1 MYKIGCGKADITA
14 FKRGV
19 GMLGYALPTH
29 IMLDV
34 ETPLYARAY
43 IFDDKETKVA
53 LVVCELAFITPALKK
68 GVLEKLN
75 AHAPHLGYHASNLL
89 LTAQHTH
96 CSPSGYS
103 FHGLYNMSCPGFIP
117 EIYEKLVNGITDSIL
132 EAEKNYHNAS
142 ILLGK
147 QKFDD
152 DVPVSFNRTV
162 ESYNQN
168 PEVTKYSFANRHLAV
183 DREMTLLHFINA
195 QGDAIG
201 SINWF
206 AVHTTNLPNNYLKLC
221 SDNKG
226 FAADYLEKDL
236 RQKNQKYV
244 GAFAQGACGDVSAR
258 VKYNPKLPFQRGK
271 YEGFYHDDMKSSKFN
286 GMLQYE
292 KATDIITTISD
303 KDYSQDNID
312 HVLMYVDFSAIDIR
326 PEFANGIT
334 HAVTS
339 PSCMGVAFI
348 RGSIMDG
355 PGTPAVIG
363 NAAKLLARSVK
374 YFELSKAK
382 SKKSDDGEATIRK
395 YQAQGKKDIVIE
407 TGDRKILGNSDVK
420 NLILPDFA
428 DELVRAIKHFHRVG
442 GLDTHAWTPQILP
455 LQILKIG
462 RIAICAI
469 PFEITTVASWRL
481 RKTIEDVLLPSGNIS
496 QVILAP
502 YSNAYNGYIT
512 TYEEYQVQDY
522 EGGHCAFG
530 QWALN
535 GLQQEMHFLATQL
548 LLPKGSRNI
557 GSTTPHNYHIS
568 DVLKMQSYENIY
580 YTRVRKKEERIAKR
594 SQNKMNNIDKNKK
607 SY

>member
-1 MYKIGCGKADITA
+1 MFKIGCGKADITA

-34 ETPLYARAY
+34 ETPLYARTFL
-43 IFDDKETKVA
+43 FDNNNKKIA

-68 GVLEKLN
+68 GVIDKLN
-75 AHAPHLGYHASNLL
+75 AHAAHLGYNASNLL

-117 EIYEKLVNGITDSIL
+117 EIYEKLVNGITESIL
-132 EAEKNYHNAS
+132 EAEKNYHNSS

-147 QKFDD
+147 SKFDD
-152 DVPVSFNRTV
+152 DIPVSFNRTV

-168 PEVTKYSFANRHLAV
+168 PEVTKYSFAKRHLAV
-183 DREMTLLHFINA
+183 DREMTLLHFVNE

-226 FAADYLEKDL
+226 FAADNLEKDL
-236 RQKNQKYV
+236 RLKNLKYV

-292 KATDIITTISD
+292 KAADIITLLED
-303 KDYSQDNID
+303 NDYAQGEID
-312 HVLMYVDFSAIDIR
+312 HVLMHVDFSAIDIL
-326 PEFANGIT
+326 PEFANGT
-334 HAVTS
+334 TNAVTS

-355 PGTPAVIG
+355 PGTPAIIG
-363 NAAKLLARSVK
+363 NAAKALARTVK

-382 SKKSDDGEATIRK
+382 AKKSDVGDANIRK
-395 YQAQGKKDIVIE
+395 YQAQGRKDIVIE
-407 TGDRKILGNSDVK
+407 TGARKILGNSDVK

-442 GLDTHAWTPQILP
+442 GLDTYAWTPQILP
-455 LQILKIG
+455 LQIFKIG
-462 RIAICAI
+462 KIAICAL

-481 RKTIEDVLLPSGNIS
+481 RKTIEDVLLPSGKIS

-535 GLQQEMHFLATQL
+535 GLQQEMHYLATQL
-548 LLPKGSRNI
+548 LMPEEQRNLHKA
-557 GSTTPHNYHIS
+557 TPHNYHIS
-568 DVLKMQSYENIY
+568 DVMKMQSYENIY

-594 SQNKMNNIDKNKK
+594 SQNIMKRIDSK
-607 SY
+607 SSSY